1 MTELTESERQVAFQ
15 RFQLLCPHLEEG
27 VPLTEI
33 AQQHGLPLRTL
44 QGWVRRYRDQGL
56 VGLARK
62 TRSDQGQHRLPSE
75 LQQVIEGLILQKP
88 APSLASVQRKVTQ
101 IALSQGWE
109 VPSYGTIR
117 NLVRRLDAGLI
128 TLAQQGSKAYRET
141 FDLLHQREATAP
153 NEIWQADHALL
164 KIFLLNPR
172 AEPARP
178 WLTVIMDDYSRAIAG
193 YYVSFETPTSLA
205 TALTLHQAIWH
216 KPDAHWSVCGIP
228 QSFYT
233 DHGGDFTSRHMEQ
246 VSADLKMRLVF
257 STPGMPRGRGRVE
270 RFFGMVKQMLLA
282 ELPGYTPD
290 GHLADPPQLTLD
302 AFDARFRHFLLNS
315 YHERVHS
322 RTGQKPQ
329 AMWRNTGFLPQM
341 PQTLEQLD
349 LLLATVPRTR
359 RVRQE
364 GIRLHNLWYV
374 DLNLSAYIGE
384 EVVIRYDP
392 RDIAETRVYHDHTFV
407 CRAICHELAGT
418 TTSLK
423 EIQRQRNARRRQLQ
437 REIKARQT
445 VADAYLKQPA
455 DGPESQAEA
464 GDLAPRLAHL
474 KRYRHD

>member
-1 MTELTESERQVAFQ
+1 MAFQ
-15 RFQLLCPHLEEG
+15 RFQLLRPHLEAG
-27 VPLTEI
+27 VSLTAI
-33 AQQHGLPLRTL
+33 AQQHRLSLRTL
-44 QGWVRRYRDQGL
+44 QRWVQRYRDQGL

-62 TRSDQGQHRLPSE
+62 PRADQGQHRLHDE
-75 LQQVIEGLILQKP
+75 LRLVIEGLILQKP

-101 IALSQGWE
+101 IALAQGWA

-117 NLVRRLDAGLI
+117 NIMLQLDEAMRV
-128 TLAQQGSKAYRET
+128 LAQQGSKAYREA
-141 FDLLHQREATAP
+141 FDLLHQRGATLP
-153 NEIWQADHALL
+153 NEIWQADHTLL
-164 KIFLLNPR
+164 KIFLVNSLGQPS
-172 AEPARP
+172 RP

-193 YYVSFETPTSLA
+193 YYLGFETPTALA

-216 KPDAHWSVCGIP
+216 KPDPGWSVCGIP

-233 DHGGDFTSRHMEQ
+233 DHGGDFTSHHMEQ
-246 VSADLKMRLVF
+246 VSADLKMRLIF

-270 RFFGMVKQMLLA
+270 RFFGTVKQMLLA

-290 GHLADPPQLTLD
+290 GQLVDEPELTLD
-302 AFDARFRHFLLNS
+302 AFDTAFRHFLLHS
-315 YHERVHS
+315 YHDRVHS
-322 RTGQKPQ
+322 MTGQPPQ
-329 AMWRNTGFLPQM
+329 AMWHHSGFLPQM
-341 PQTLEQLD
+341 PQNLEQLD
-349 LLLATVPRTR
+349 LLLATIPRTR

-364 GIRLHNLWYV
+364 GIRLHNLWYF

-392 RDIAETRVYHDHTFV
+392 RDMAEIRVYHDHRFV

-437 REIKARQT
+437 REIKTRQT
-445 VADAYLKQPA
+445 QVDAYLNQRDDPFE
-455 DGPESQAEA
+455 DQLDPDDSCQQTTQ
-464 GDLAPRLAHL
+464 L

>member
-1 MTELTESERQVAFQ
+1 MPELAESERQVALQ
-15 RFQLLCPHLEEG
+15 RFQLLHPHLEAG
-27 VPLTEI
+27 VTLTAI
-33 AQQHGLPLRTL
+33 AQEHGLPLRTL
-44 QGWVRRYRDQGL
+44 QRWVQRYRDQGL
-56 VGLARK
+56 VGLVRK
-62 TRSDQGQHRLPSE
+62 KRADQGQHHIRPE
-75 LQQVIEGLILQKP
+75 LQQAIEGLVLQKP

-101 IALSQGWE
+101 IALVRGWE
-109 VPSYGTIR
+109 IPSYGTIR
-117 NLVRRLDAGLI
+117 NIVLQLDAGMRV
-128 TLAQQGSKAYRET
+128 LAQQGSKAYREA
-141 FDLLHQREATAP
+141 FDLLHQRDATAP
-153 NEIWQADHALL
+153 NEIWQADHTLL
-164 KIFLLNPR
+164 KICLMNPHG
-172 AEPARP
+172 EPARP

-193 YYVSFETPTSLA
+193 YYLGFEIPTSLA

-216 KPDAHWSVCGIP
+216 KPDPHWSVCGIP

-246 VSADLKMRLVF
+246 VSADLKMRLIF

-270 RFFGMVKQMLLA
+270 RFFGTVKQMLLA

-290 GHLADPPQLTLD
+290 DHLVDEPELTLD
-302 AFDARFRHFLLNS
+302 AFDIAFRHFLLHT

-322 RTGQKPQ
+322 VTGQPPQ
-329 AMWRNTGFLPQM
+329 AMWRNSGFLPQL
-341 PQTLEQLD
+341 PENLEQLD
-349 LLLATVPRTR
+349 LLLATIPHTR

-364 GIRLHNLWYV
+364 GIRLHNLWYF

-392 RDIAETRVYHDHTFV
+392 RDMAEIRVYHDHRFV

-437 REIKARQT
+437 REIKTRQT
-445 VADAYLKQPA
+445 LADAYLKPRHDSPEAKPELDDSHQPA
-455 DGPESQAEA
+455 TP
-464 GDLAPRLAHL
+464 L